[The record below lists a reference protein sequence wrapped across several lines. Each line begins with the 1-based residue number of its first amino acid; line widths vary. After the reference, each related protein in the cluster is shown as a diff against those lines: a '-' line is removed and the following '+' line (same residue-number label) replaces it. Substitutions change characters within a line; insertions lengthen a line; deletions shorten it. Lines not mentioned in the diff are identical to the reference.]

1 MQVGLMRS
9 GRMLAEDEPS
19 RLLTK
24 YNQTVCFFLNLF
36 KIINSI
42 ENLFQSLENVFL
54 HLCVNDQNRIQQ
66 NPINSIVEDGQNDIS
81 HDVDNQN
88 IALSD
93 VTNGETP
100 HSEIRKKE
108 LVKNRKLKTRK

>member
-1 MQVGLMRS
+1 MRS

-42 ENLFQSLENVFL
+42 ENLF
-54 HLCVNDQNRIQQ
+54 
-66 NPINSIVEDGQNDIS
+66 
-81 HDVDNQN
+81 
-88 IALSD
+88 
-93 VTNGETP
+93 
-100 HSEIRKKE
+100 
-108 LVKNRKLKTRK
+108 